1 MSRIFQNLLVALA
14 VAAQLGC
21 GASPPPEPSRVAY
34 AGCVRAQPG
43 PVCFLEEGATLR
55 LWVAAGAESRVEV
68 SGPVTVLE
76 SREVQAGRLLVLEAL
91 RPEGTVTVVKDGRRH
106 ASVAYRPP
114 PDPEPNI
121 ALAEQRWA
129 AGEAESALS
138 GLEAAWGSIPPQE
151 LGAAWRVRGRLQRA
165 IGAMELGAESMRTAV
180 VELQRAGWLH
190 QTAGATAEL
199 AYGLIYQADRFADV
213 RALLEARRPHADA
226 PAEARYGWSYLR
238 GLLALNTGDV
248 RGALHDLGTS
258 ADIAE
263 RLGLEAWR
271 MSAEQPLAH
280 QLQRVGRGAEAAAI
294 FARHRRELPA
304 DLGPCD
310 RASLL
315 NNLAWNQLLIREI
328 DGELGGA
335 DEDPTPWLLDA
346 REAFRDRPCVET
358 DERANVEMNLALAAL
373 HRGDA
378 AQARIHLEEA
388 SALEARPDLRARFWR
403 LEIEARL
410 AMVSGQPAAA
420 LERYRQL
427 EVLATDALAATTLWH
442 AEAGQARAHEVLGDH
457 SAALVA
463 YGKAERHLD
472 EASLAVP
479 IDSGRETFVDQ
490 GLQVTRHHM
499 DLLIELGLT
508 EEAYALARKARS
520 RVVRSLHRQ
529 SRLSRLTAGEQ
540 RRWDEAISAYRA
552 ERRAFD
558 ALAVE
563 DWTLSVEQ
571 LQRRLHDR
579 ERERSRLQQALD
591 AAFAALDAV
600 SPRLEQALP
609 ALAAGE
615 VRLLYFPGARGWVGF
630 AESAVGVVSLR
641 LGEVEPAAGAAAL
654 GEALL
659 GPFT

>member
-1 MSRIFQNLLVALA
+1 
-14 VAAQLGC
+14 
-21 GASPPPEPSRVAY
+21 E
-34 AGCVRAQPG
+34 
-43 PVCFLEEGATLR
+43 
-55 LWVAAGAESRVEV
+55 AGAEIEIA
-68 SGPVTVLE
+68 GPVKVLE
-76 SREVQAGRLLVLEAL
+76 SKEVQSGRLFVLEPR
-91 RPEGTVTVVKDGRRH
+91 RPEGTVVVSEGGRTH
-106 ASVAYRPP
+106 GPLTFG
-114 PDPEPNI
+114 PEPEPEPI
-121 ALAEQRWA
+121 VALAERRWNAGDAEA
-129 AGEAESALS
+129 ALA
-138 GLEAAWGSIPPQE
+138 GLEAGWDSIRPEE
-151 LGAAWRVRGRLQRA
+151 LGAAWRLRGRLQRA
-165 IGAMELGAESMRTAV
+165 TGSAERGADSMRTAV
-180 VELQRAGWLH
+180 EELGRSGWLH

-213 RALLEARRPHADA
+213 RSLLEAQAPHADA

-248 RGALHDLGTS
+248 RGALHFLGAS

-294 FARHRRELPA
+294 FSRHRRDLPA

-328 DGELGGA
+328 DGELVGA
-335 DEDPTPWLLDA
+335 DEDPTPWLLEA

-373 HRGDA
+373 HRGDP
-378 AQARIHLEEA
+378 AQARIHLEDA

-410 AMVSGQPAAA
+410 AMVSGDPASAF
-420 LERYRQL
+420 ERYRQL
-427 EVLATDALAATTLWH
+427 EILAADALATNTLWH
-442 AEAGQARAHEVLGDH
+442 AEAGQARALEAMGESL
-457 SAALVA
+457 AALTA
-463 YGKAERHLD
+463 YEQAERHLD

-479 IDSGRETFVDQ
+479 IDSGRESFVDQ
-490 GLQVTRHHM
+490 GLQVTRHHI
-499 DLLIELGLT
+499 DLLIELGRT
-508 EEAYALARKARS
+508 DDAYGLARRARS

-529 SRLSRLTAGEQ
+529 SRLSRLTADEQ
-540 RRWDEAISAYRA
+540 RRWDEAISTYRA

-571 LQRRLHDR
+571 LQRRLQER
-579 ERERSRLQQALD
+579 ERERGRLQQALD
-591 AAFAALDAV
+591 AAFATLDAV
-600 SPRLEQALP
+600 SPTFEEALP

-630 AESAVGVVSLR
+630 AESAVGVVARR
-641 LGEVEPAAGAAAL
+641 LGEVEPADGAAAL
-654 GEALL
+654 GDALL
-659 GPFT
+659 GPFAALLEGASAVRILPFAWLREVDLHALPLTAGHPLLERTPVLTCGSC

>member
-1 MSRIFQNLLVALA
+1 MRKNFQDLLTALTL
-14 VAAQLGC
+14 VSQLGC
-21 GASPPPEPSRVAY
+21 WAPPSSEPSSVAY

-55 LWVAAGAESRVEV
+55 LWVAADAGSRVDV
-68 SGPVTVLE
+68 AGPVTVIE
-76 SREVQAGRLLVLEAL
+76 SREVQSGRLFVLETR
-91 RPEGTVTVVKDGRRH
+91 RPEGSVTLIEDGRRH
-106 ASVAYRPP
+106 VPLSFRPP

-121 ALAEQRWA
+121 ALAERRLA
-129 AGEAESALS
+129 AGEAEAALA
-138 GLEAAWGSIPPQE
+138 GLEAAWDSIRLQE

-165 IGAMELGAESMRTAV
+165 TGAMELGAESMRSAV
-180 VELQRAGWLH
+180 VELDRAGWLH

-213 RALLEARRPHADA
+213 RALLEARRPHAEA

-328 DGELGGA
+328 DGELGGV

-346 REAFRDRPCVET
+346 KEAFRDRPCVET

-378 AQARIHLEEA
+378 EQARLHLEAA

-427 EVLATDALAATTLWH
+427 EILATDALATTTLWH
-442 AEAGQARAHEVLGDH
+442 AEAGQARAYEALGD
-457 SAALVA
+457 SLAALAA
-463 YGKAERHLD
+463 YEKAERHLV

-490 GLQVTRHHM
+490 GLQVTRRHI
-499 DLLIELGLT
+499 DLLIELGRT
-508 EEAYALARKARS
+508 DDAYLLARKARS

-529 SRLSRLTAGEQ
+529 SRLSRLTADEQ
-540 RRWDEAISAYRA
+540 RQWDEAISAYRA

-571 LQRRLHDR
+571 L
-579 ERERSRLQQALD
+579 
-591 AAFAALDAV
+591 
-600 SPRLEQALP
+600 
-609 ALAAGE
+609 
-615 VRLLYFPGARGWVGF
+615 
-630 AESAVGVVSLR
+630 
-641 LGEVEPAAGAAAL
+641 
-654 GEALL
+654 
-659 GPFT
+659 